1 MLVVILPAEDM
12 VVNSYYLRRNL
23 IANEREAL
31 LAQLRQFCD
40 EWEQLPTM
48 AVPEPIQ
55 HAPLD
60 PFLLSGFIS
69 SFQISIENVQA
80 TGLLANVWEV
90 AGLKRNE
97 VRIAGVLN
105 WFLDPCESHGQKHKL
120 CSSLLECISQ
130 NIRNETNII
139 SMSQF
144 PVSQNLCSKLGQA
157 RYRAVTE
164 ICPLGERESRV
175 DIEINGE
182 CILLFIE
189 VKIDAQQGESQLAR
203 YHNIAQI
210 KSQGRPWGVI
220 YLTPDGDLPEDA
232 HALSNTISLSWG
244 SVSDSLIQCGMSLK
258 EGRISNEK

>member
-1 MLVVILPAEDM
+1 MKTMKITST
-12 VVNSYYLRRNL
+12 NSIENS
-23 IANEREAL
+23 NKTV
-31 LAQLRQFCD
+31 LAQLRQFCAD
-40 EWEQLPTM
+40 WEQLPTM
-48 AVPEPIQ
+48 AVPELNQ
-55 HAPLD
+55 REPLD

-69 SFQISIENVQA
+69 SFQISIENVQT

-97 VRIAGVLN
+97 VRIAGVLS
-105 WFLDPCESHGQKHKL
+105 WFLDSCESHGQKHKL
-120 CSSLLECISQ
+120 CASLLDFISQ

-139 SMSQF
+139 SMAQF
-144 PVSQNLCSKLGQA
+144 PVSQNLCSILGQA

-164 ICPLGERESRV
+164 ICPLGERENRV

-220 YLTPDGDLPEDA
+220 YLTPYGDLPENA
-232 HALSNTISLSWG
+232 RELHNTICISWRN
-244 SVSDSLIQCGMSLK
+244 VSDAFLNYADSIPLENLARYYIEQFARFVAK
-258 EGRISNEK
+258 I